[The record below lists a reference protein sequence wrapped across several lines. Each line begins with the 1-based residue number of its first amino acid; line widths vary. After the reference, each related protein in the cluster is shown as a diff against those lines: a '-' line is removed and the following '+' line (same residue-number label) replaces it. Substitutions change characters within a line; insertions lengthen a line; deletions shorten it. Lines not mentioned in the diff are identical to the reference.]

1 MHSLLSLL
9 FSFSLAGLIY
19 GVSLF
24 PTASLG
30 QTEETEEL
38 VSRIGRETGAE
49 QGTSYAAN
57 DRGEETEASRDSDLP
72 TGQRRNGAPGAR

>member
-19 GVSLF
+19 GLSLL

-38 VSRIGRETGAE
+38 VHRIDRETSTTVAPNAE
-49 QGTSYAAN
+49 SRLCCQDRQTSVSSTRL
-57 DRGEETEASRDSDLP
+57 DG
-72 TGQRRNGAPGAR
+72 